1 MFNSTDKKRIKSLVK
16 EHVLIGEYAA
26 LLKKGEKYERPDRN
40 VIKKEQELYLKSIDF
55 SKDYVAKEIPKED
68 EPPRRNEK
76 KASKVA

>member
-40 VIKKEQELYLKSIDF
+40 VIKKE
-55 SKDYVAKEIPKED
+55 
-68 EPPRRNEK
+68 
-76 KASKVA
+76 